1 MSVHPQRPETPPSW
15 RRRLAERIRSRP
27 IGLAAL
33 AIALVGGPYLAG
45 LIFPEASLGKRL
57 FGGLVLG
64 AYFALCAVPEEFL
77 EP

>member
-1 MSVHPQRPETPPSW
+1 MSDHPKRPDAPTPWHQRV
-15 RRRLAERIRSRP
+15 AERIRTRP

-45 LIFPEASLGKRL
+45 QIFPEASLGKQL

-64 AYFALCAVPEEFL
+64 AYFALCAAPEEFL